1 MTKCERAI
9 VSMKAAS
16 VPAEATDYGFRIR
29 LSEAPARGFAECGMD
44 NDSSISLSIETDE
57 MPPAIWFFRKDYLEM
72 AQFLVASFA
81 AAGGETASRA
91 ELVAAL
97 RRLDQDYDDTD
108 LIKMT
113 DAFLDDIEN
122 DP

>member
-9 VSMKAAS
+9 ALLMAAS
-16 VPAEATDYGFRIR
+16 VPAEATSYGFRIR

-44 NDSSISLSIETDE
+44 NDSSISMSIETDE
-57 MPPAIWFFRKDYLEM
+57 MPPTIWFFRKDFLEM
-72 AQFLVASFA
+72 AQFLVASFDA
-81 AAGGETASRA
+81 VGGETASRA

-97 RRLDQDYDDTD
+97 RRIDQDYDDTD

-113 DAFLDDIEN
+113 DAFLGEIEN
-122 DP
+122 DT

>member
-1 MTKCERAI
+1 MTDRLIAI
-9 VSMKAAS
+9 GVLEAAS
-16 VPAEATDYGFRIR
+16 IPVEATDYGFRIR

-44 NDSSISLSIETDE
+44 NDSSISMSIETDE

-72 AQFLVASFA
+72 AQFLVASFD

-113 DAFLDDIEN
+113 DAFLGQFEDDA
-122 DP
+122 